1 MPRESVGM
9 STIVVRCYRATVLL
23 LKVPNVL
30 CAALQVAAIVLM
42 YYMQCYGKL
51 RYNVVIH
58 VVMHST
64 IVLLVLRCRA
74 LHKGPGL

>member
-9 STIVVRCYRATVLL
+9 STIVVHHYEATVLL

-30 CAALQVAAIVLM
+30 YAALQVAATVLM
-42 YYMQCYGKL
+42 YYTQCYGKL
-51 RYNVVIH
+51 HYN

-64 IVLLVLRCRA
+64 IVLLVLRCRV

>member
-9 STIVVRCYRATVLL
+9 STIVVHCYRATVLL
-23 LKVPNVL
+23 LEVPNVL
-30 CAALQVAAIVLM
+30 CAALQVAATVLM
-42 YYMQCYGKL
+42 YYTQCYGKL
-51 RYNVVIH
+51 CYS

-64 IVLLVLRCRA
+64 IVLLVLLCRA